1 MKKLEFSKIIL
12 IVAYFTAVSFT
23 LLTAYVTL
31 NGGESSYFANI
42 VLAVWGTVSLGVGF
56 YYWKAKAENI
66 IKISNDIPEK
76 VLDKVQDIKG
86 FLE

>member
-1 MKKLEFSKIIL
+1 MLHLMEAIF
-12 IVAYFTAVSFT
+12 
-23 LLTAYVTL
+23 
-31 NGGESSYFANI
+31 FANCI
-42 VLAVWGTVSLGVGF
+42 AFGASHWVLG
-56 YYWKAKAENI
+56 YWKAKAENI